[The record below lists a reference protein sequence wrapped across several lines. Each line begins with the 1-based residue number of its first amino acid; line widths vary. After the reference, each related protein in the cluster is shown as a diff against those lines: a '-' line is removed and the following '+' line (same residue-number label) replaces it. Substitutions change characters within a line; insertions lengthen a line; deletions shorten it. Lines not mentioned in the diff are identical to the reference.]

1 MIWSS
6 QRSPPVIGGSITMDI
21 SAGLDLDVP
30 QWKAAGD
37 RRVDARREHR
47 PPAGRGAAMEPA
59 VERREHTS

>member
-1 MIWSS
+1 
-6 QRSPPVIGGSITMDI
+6 VIGGSITMDI